1 MCPCFQCDLVANDK
15 SAETSRMVR
24 QLEGAEDISFLPFSF
39 FLRVVC
45 SDMYLFLYCQ
55 VPPLRC
61 IVTICSL
68 GLVMK
73 PSSIQA
79 LILCVL
85 PTLTSSAQHST
96 SSTDGSP
103 CGTCI
108 QDNEV
113 EGIAQRWLNAFATG
127 GLNTL
132 DSAVTENV
140 RRFKPSHDFRL
151 TIPLDRS

>member
-1 MCPCFQCDLVANDK
+1 
-15 SAETSRMVR
+15 
-24 QLEGAEDISFLPFSF
+24 
-39 FLRVVC
+39 
-45 SDMYLFLYCQ
+45 
-55 VPPLRC
+55 
-61 IVTICSL
+61 
-68 GLVMK
+68 MK
-73 PSSIQA
+73 PSYLQTF
-79 LILCVL
+79 LLCVL
-85 PTLTSSAQHST
+85 LTLTSSAHHST

-140 RRFKPSHDFRL
+140 RRFKSSHVV
-151 TIPLDRS
+151 IQG